1 MLHLVIIGKFLKRN
15 WYLIPLMAIVL
26 FVFFHYRS
34 DVKIKAEL
42 EEYKAD
48 VIVLNLQNQQL
59 VTSIGDQNTEI
70 ERWIT
75 TAADFKAEV
84 DRINQIVP
92 ERVVE
97 IREVVRTVES
107 EIVSE
112 DCTQAIAE
120 AARVIKGALNE
131 P

>member
-1 MLHLVIIGKFLKRN
+1 MYVTIIGKFLKRN
-15 WYLIPLMAIVL
+15 WYLIPLIAIVS

-34 DVKIKAEL
+34 DVKIRAEL

-131 P
+131 

>member
-1 MLHLVIIGKFLKRN
+1 MGKFLKRN
-15 WYLIPLMAIVL
+15 WYLIPLMAIVS
-26 FVFFHYRS
+26 FVVFHYRS
-34 DVKIKAEL
+34 DAKIRAEL
-42 EEYKAD
+42 EECKTD
-48 VIVLNLQNQQL
+48 LIVIGLQNNEL
-59 VTSIGDQNTEI
+59 VTSIGHQNTEI
-70 ERWIT
+70 ERWMT
-75 TAADFKAEV
+75 TAADFRAEV

-131 P
+131 